1 MNVIIVG
8 CGRVGSTLARLMY
21 RDGQSVTVVDVAS
34 EAFRRL
40 GNRFKGQRII
50 GNGTDEDVLRRAG
63 IENCDV
69 FVAVTQGD
77 NRNIMSS
84 QIAKSIFNV
93 PKVITRI
100 NDPVRADLYRSVG
113 ITTICGTTIFSGLI
127 RDFVETNS
135 WMIEKDYN
143 SEYLA
148 QNV

>member
-21 RDGQSVTVVDVAS
+21 RDGHNVTIVDTTS
-34 EAFRRL
+34 ESFRRL
-40 GNRFKGQRII
+40 GAKFKGQRVI
-50 GNGTDEDVLRRAG
+50 GNGIDEDVLRRAG

-77 NRNIMSS
+77 NRNILSS
-84 QIAKSIFNV
+84 QIAKTIYNV
-93 PKVITRI
+93 NKVITRI

-113 ITTICGTTIFSGLI
+113 LITICGTTIFSGLM
-127 RDFVETNS
+127 RDYVNTDE
-135 WMIEKDYN
+135 WMLAKDYN